1 MDLNN
6 IHEDWKED
14 APNLASMEVANP
26 FTVPEN
32 YFNQSKEQILARLTI
47 ERVAGTDIEGAFAVP
62 EGYFTN
68 LPEQII
74 SRANLES
81 LKEEEGFLIPENY
94 FETLTENISS
104 RIKVEELV
112 TQSIPDKQLFSV
124 PEGYFEKLQA
134 NILLKTVEA
143 EYAPV
148 VQMRSRTTQWIRFAA
163 AACITAMIGTGI
175 FLNYSKPQDS
185 DIDSALA
192 QIPDTEIV
200 SYLQA
205 STSIDDSETIAEHLA
220 ETGIEPKLQ
229 NEEFS
234 EEEIKTYLETSL

>member
-1 MDLNN
+1 
-6 IHEDWKED
+6 
-14 APNLASMEVANP
+14 
-26 FTVPEN
+26 
-32 YFNQSKEQILARLTI
+32 
-47 ERVAGTDIEGAFAVP
+47 
-62 EGYFTN
+62 
-68 LPEQII
+68 
-74 SRANLES
+74 
-81 LKEEEGFLIPENY
+81 
-94 FETLTENISS
+94 
-104 RIKVEELV
+104 
-112 TQSIPDKQLFSV
+112 
-124 PEGYFEKLQA
+124 
-134 NILLKTVEA
+134 
-143 EYAPV
+143 
-148 VQMRSRTTQWIRFAA
+148 
-163 AACITAMIGTGI
+163 MIGTGI